1 MVKFDLQVPT
11 SFASVD
17 CGSHGSSIFKSFVVL
32 FRSALH
38 MNHCW
43 QWSISLILKVSGM
56 LIRSIHAQL
65 EWMKVFINNIILRL
79 SFSAI
84 SLWVSSFLGLPSLV
98 LQPKVWASGCLI
110 FPSISMTALGAKRQT
125 DRDRTQKQQRSS
137 HFFGTTAPSV
147 EEGGPSSSFCF
158 CGCPLA
164 FRQDLVQLL
173 SCVQLC
179 DSTNYSTPGYPV
191 LHCLSEFTQI
201 KGHWVSD
208 IVQPFHLLFPP
219 SPLDLNLS
227 QHQTLY
233 SESAVRIRWP
243 KSKVLELHIQHQSL
257 QWIFRVDFL

>member
-1 MVKFDLQVPT
+1 
-11 SFASVD
+11 
-17 CGSHGSSIFKSFVVL
+17 
-32 FRSALH
+32 

-208 IVQPFHLLFPP
+208 IVQPFHLLLPP

-227 QHQTLY
+227 QHQTL
-233 SESAVRIRWP
+233 
-243 KSKVLELHIQHQSL
+243 L
-257 QWIFRVDFL
+257 QWVSCSNQVAKVQSIGTSYSASVLAMNIRGWFPLGTTGLISLPSEGLLRVFSSTTIWKY

>member
-56 LIRSIHAQL
+56 LIISIHAQL

-125 DRDRTQKQQRSS
+125 DRDRTQKQQRFISLFWDHSS
-137 HFFGTTAPSV
+137 ISWRGRS
-147 EEGGPSSSFCF
+147 
-158 CGCPLA
+158 
-164 FRQDLVQLL
+164 LL
-173 SCVQLC
+173 I
-179 DSTNYSTPGYPV
+179 
-191 LHCLSEFTQI
+191 F
-201 KGHWVSD
+201 
-208 IVQPFHLLFPP
+208 LFLWLPP
-219 SPLDLNLS
+219 SFQTRSCSVVKLCSTLWLHELQHARVPCPSLS
-227 QHQTLY
+227 L
-233 SESAVRIRWP
+233 
-243 KSKVLELHIQHQSL
+243 
-257 QWIFRVDFL
+257 RVHSN